1 MALAYLV
8 DKAFA
13 LYSILILARI
23 ILSWIRVN
31 YYNPWYVLLCRV
43 TDPFLDPFRRLI
55 PPISGIDF
63 SPIIAFF
70 ALALLRRVVLAMLVG
85 Y

>member
-1 MALAYLV
+1 MSIAYLV

-13 LYSILILARI
+13 LYTALILIRI

-31 YYNPWYVLLCRV
+31 RYNPWYVLLCRV

-55 PPISGIDF
+55 PPFSGIDF
-63 SPIIAFF
+63 SPVVAF
-70 ALALLRRVVLAMLVG
+70 LVLSILRRVVLSILTG
-85 Y
+85 

>member
-13 LYSILILARI
+13 LYSILILGRI
-23 ILSWIRVN
+23 ILSWVRVN
-31 YYNPWYVLLCRV
+31 YHNPWYGLLCRV

-70 ALALLRRVVLAMLVG
+70 ALTLLRRVVFAMLVG

>member
-1 MALAYLV
+1 MALAYLL

-13 LYSILILARI
+13 FYSILILARI
-23 ILSWIRVN
+23 ILSWVRVN
-31 YYNPWYVLLCRV
+31 HYNPWFVLLCRV

-70 ALALLRRVVLAMLVG
+70 ALSLLRRVVLAMLVG